1 MIIAPGLII
10 APDNVLAIDTSEL
23 EQLKITVI
31 TKTHG
36 DVVITGI
43 PALEAVMAY
52 KPSALENRRLK
63 WAKHMWSI
71 HNLVGHPLMQ
81 ILSYLKFYKTAIRVH
96 DATVPRP
103 RGRKD

>member
-10 APDNVLAIDTSEL
+10 SPDNVLAIDTSEL

-36 DVVITGI
+36 DIVVTGI
-43 PALEAVMAY
+43 QALEAVMLL

-63 WAKHMWSI
+63 WAKHVWSI
-71 HNLVGHPLMQ
+71 HNLIGHPLMQ
-81 ILSYLKFYKTAIRVH
+81 ILAYLRCYKAAIKVH

-103 RGRKD
+103 IGRK